1 MALKKSSNLRSAFK
15 EAGVRLSHVAERLG
29 VSRQN
34 FDYLLERGPTDVE
47 RKKLLS
53 ILRQSQRMLSYIE
66 RELR

>member
-1 MALKKSSNLRSAFK
+1 M
-15 EAGVRLSHVAERLG
+15 RLSHVAERLG